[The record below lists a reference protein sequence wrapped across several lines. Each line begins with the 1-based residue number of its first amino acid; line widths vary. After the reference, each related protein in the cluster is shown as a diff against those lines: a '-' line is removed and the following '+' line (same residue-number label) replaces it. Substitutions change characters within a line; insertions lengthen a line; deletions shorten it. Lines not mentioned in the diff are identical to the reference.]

1 MTCFPNVR
9 VSMKNLNSLF
19 HSSSAV
25 GRSDQRVLISLSDRE
40 ICANDVVFSFSV
52 IGPITGSNEMPSML
66 KNSITV
72 IFPAT
77 VFTVVSLKNGA
88 GCLVECLGR

>member
-1 MTCFPNVR
+1 MTCFPKVR

-25 GRSDQRVLISLSDRE
+25 GRSGQRVLISLSDRG
-40 ICANDVVFSFSV
+40 ICSNDAVFSFSV
-52 IGPITGSNEMPSML
+52 VGPITASNEMPSML
-66 KNSITV
+66 RSNITV
-72 IFPAT
+72 IVPTT
-77 VFTVVSLKNGA
+77 VFTVVSLKNGV